1 MYIRVVYC
9 NQAIRVDTENKPK
22 RSSEYGKF
30 NDDVLNMG
38 SKLWS
43 VRTSWLVRKN
53 PNGGQTCRRNGKESW
68 KEIIMDK
75 MYKMKSYKRDF
86 ESGEINLISCNK
98 SYNLQF
104 FDRFKHRTNYA
115 IEIYEKV
122 KNKWVLIYTEL

>member
-1 MYIRVVYC
+1 
-9 NQAIRVDTENKPK
+9 
-22 RSSEYGKF
+22 
-30 NDDVLNMG
+30 
-38 SKLWS
+38 
-43 VRTSWLVRKN
+43 
-53 PNGGQTCRRNGKESW
+53 
-68 KEIIMDK
+68 MDK